1 MCFPTELQDCC
12 VNRLGWA
19 HFVLRDCGRRW
30 VLHEASLSYLLLR
43 LLRTVR
49 LWNMVLVVQS
59 LSDDPSRKLQRKLPR
74 LQRLRLLLPLL
85 LLLQQQR

>member
-1 MCFPTELQDCC
+1 M
-12 VNRLGWA
+12 NRLGWA

-30 VLHEASLSYLLLR
+30 VLQQANLSYLLLR

-59 LSDDPSRKLQRKLPR
+59 LLNDPSRQ
-74 LQRLRLLLPLL
+74 LPLL
-85 LLLQQQR
+85 LLLRQQRR